1 MTVLSTLFMLHRLE
15 GPDVVVLLLVEVAE
29 LIQVVGQALYC
40 IDDRV
45 AGLEADDLIGL
56 LDADLVVS
64 EVLDMFDVD
73 LGMDVEV
80 VLHALLDR
88 VADLPDRKIAGG
100 DIEDA

>member
-1 MTVLSTLFMLHRLE
+1 MLHRLE

-29 LIQVVGQALYC
+29 LIQVVGQALYR

-56 LDADLVVS
+56 LDADLVVP
-64 EVLDMFDVD
+64 EVLDVFDVD

-88 VADLPDRKIAGG
+88 VPDLPDRKVAGG